1 MRTFQAEGLTST
13 YGEKTL
19 FKDISLMINENDR
32 IGLIGTN
39 GSGKTSLLN
48 VLAGLTSAEA
58 GEITK
63 PNDYTI
69 GYLKQQPDLPEDKRI
84 VDAVLAGDQ
93 PMFATI
99 RAYEGAL
106 AAYSAHPDDPA
117 AADRFTK
124 LQGQMDAQDLWEA
137 DSQIKTILTKLMI
150 DDWNQRI
157 GQLSGGQKKR
167 VGLAQILIQHP
178 DLLMLD
184 EPTNHLDFSSIVW
197 LQDYLAS
204 YRGAVLVVT
213 HDRYFLDNVTNHIWE
228 LSFGRLFHY
237 DGNYQDFVQ
246 QKAARVE
253 LEGELEQKRQA
264 LYKHELDWMRH
275 GAKAR
280 STKQKGRINRFNEL
294 KDSLG
299 KRQVDVDQD
308 VTISLGSTRLG
319 KDVFELK
326 DANLRFGDRTI
337 LNDFDW
343 LIQAGDRIGISG
355 QNGAGKSSL
364 LNVLAGRQPLDSGI
378 IKVGETVKIGYYTQ
392 QTEGIDQDKRVINY
406 LSEVAETVTDQN
418 GEKVSVANLLE
429 QFLFPRF
436 MHGTLIRKLSGGE
449 QRRLYLLKILMQAPN
464 VLLLDEPTNDL
475 DIATLTVLE
484 NYLDQFA
491 GTVITVSHDRY
502 FLDRVADQLLIF
514 KGQGQ
519 IDRYTGRFTD
529 YLAAEE
535 ASASQPAPVKK
546 AAKPA
551 PKPAAE
557 KKEKTK
563 LTYAEQLEWDKIDD
577 ELEALDQQRQQIE
590 NEMNESAAN
599 YEKLA
604 KLQKQLNEVSAKYDE
619 KTARWEYLSNYV
631 DD

>member
-1 MRTFQAEGLTST
+1 MRTFRADNLTST

-19 FKDISLMINENDR
+19 FRDVSLLINENDR

-48 VLAGLTSAEA
+48 VLAGLTGAEA
-58 GEITK
+58 GTITK

-69 GYLKQQPDLPEDKRI
+69 GYLKQTPELAEDKQI
-84 VDAVLAGDQ
+84 LDAVLAGDQ
-93 PMFATI
+93 PMFETI
-99 RAYEGAL
+99 RRYERAL
-106 AAYSAHPDDPA
+106 AAYSAHPQDPQ

-124 LQGQMDAQDLWEA
+124 LQGQMDSQDLWEA

-150 DDWNQRI
+150 DDWDQTI

-178 DLLMLD
+178 DLLILD
-184 EPTNHLDFSSIVW
+184 EPTNHLDLSSIVW
-197 LQDYLAS
+197 LQDFLAS
-204 YRGAVLVVT
+204 YWGAVLVVT

-237 DGNYQDFVQ
+237 DGNYQAFVQ
-246 QKAARVE
+246 QKAERVE
-253 LEGELEQKRQA
+253 LENEAEKKRQA

-294 KDSLG
+294 KDSIG
-299 KRQVDVDQD
+299 KVQVDQD
-308 VTISLGSTRLG
+308 VAISLGATRLG
-319 KDVFELK
+319 KDVLELQHAELAY
-326 DANLRFGDRTI
+326 DQRPI
-337 LNDFDW
+337 LHDFNW
-343 LIQAGDRIGISG
+343 LIQGGDRIGITG
-355 QNGAGKSSL
+355 QNGAGKTSL
-364 LNVLAGRQPLDSGI
+364 LNVLAGRQALDQGI
-378 IKVGETVKIGYYTQ
+378 LKVGETVKIGYYTQ

-406 LSEVAETVTDQN
+406 LSEVAETVVDKN
-418 GEKVSVANLLE
+418 GERISVANLLE

-475 DIATLTVLE
+475 DISTLTVLE
-484 NYLDQFA
+484 NYLDQFP

-502 FLDRVADQLLIF
+502 FLNRVADHLLIF
-514 KGQGQ
+514 KGNAE
-519 IDRYTGRFTD
+519 IVRYTGRFTD
-529 YLAAEE
+529 YLAAQEN
-535 ASASQPAPVKK
+535 AAPVAVKK
-546 AAKPA
+546 TSST
-551 PKPAAE
+551 PAATTTAQQP
-557 KKEKTK
+557 KVKTK
-563 LTYAEQLEWDKIDD
+563 LTYAEQLEWEKIDD
-577 ELEALDQQRQQIE
+577 ELEALDEQRQAIE
-590 NEMNESAAN
+590 AEMNASGDN

-604 KLQKQLNEVSAKYDE
+604 KLQKQLNDVTAKYDE
-619 KTARWEYLSNYV
+619 KTARWEYLSEYV
-631 DD
+631 D

>member
-1 MRTFQAEGLTST
+1 MRTFRADNLTST

-19 FKDISLMINENDR
+19 FRDVSLLINENDR

-48 VLAGLTSAEA
+48 VLAGLTGAEA
-58 GEITK
+58 GTITK

-69 GYLKQQPDLPEDKRI
+69 GYLKQTPELAEDKQI
-84 VDAVLAGDQ
+84 LDAVLAGDQ
-93 PMFATI
+93 PMFETI
-99 RAYEGAL
+99 RRYERAL
-106 AAYSAHPDDPA
+106 AAYSAHPQDPQ

-124 LQGQMDAQDLWEA
+124 LQGQMDSQDLWEA

-150 DDWNQRI
+150 DDWDQTI

-178 DLLMLD
+178 DLLILD
-184 EPTNHLDFSSIVW
+184 EPTNHLDLSSIVW
-197 LQDYLAS
+197 LQDFLAS

-237 DGNYQDFVQ
+237 DGNYQAFVQ
-246 QKAARVE
+246 QKAERVE
-253 LEGELEQKRQA
+253 LENEAEKKRQA

-294 KDSLG
+294 KDSIG
-299 KRQVDVDQD
+299 KVQVDQD
-308 VTISLGSTRLG
+308 VAISLGATRLG
-319 KDVFELK
+319 KDVLELQHAELAY
-326 DANLRFGDRTI
+326 DQRPI
-337 LNDFDW
+337 LHDFNW
-343 LIQAGDRIGISG
+343 LIQGGDRIGITG
-355 QNGAGKSSL
+355 QNGAGKTSL
-364 LNVLAGRQPLDSGI
+364 LNVLAGRQALDQGI
-378 IKVGETVKIGYYTQ
+378 LKVGETVKIGYYTQ

-406 LSEVAETVTDQN
+406 LSEVAETVVDKN
-418 GEKVSVANLLE
+418 GERISVANLLE

-475 DIATLTVLE
+475 DISTLTVLE
-484 NYLDQFA
+484 NYLDQFP

-502 FLDRVADQLLIF
+502 FLNRVADHLLIF
-514 KGQGQ
+514 KGNAE
-519 IDRYTGRFTD
+519 IVRYTGRFTD
-529 YLAAEE
+529 YLAAQEN
-535 ASASQPAPVKK
+535 AAPVAVKK
-546 AAKPA
+546 TSST
-551 PKPAAE
+551 PAATTTAQQP
-557 KKEKTK
+557 KVKTK
-563 LTYAEQLEWDKIDD
+563 LTYAEQLEWEKIDD
-577 ELEALDQQRQQIE
+577 ELEALDEQRQVIE
-590 NEMNESAAN
+590 AEMNASGDN

-604 KLQKQLNEVSAKYDE
+604 KLQKQLNDVTAKYDE
-619 KTARWEYLSNYV
+619 KTARWEYLSEYV
-631 DD
+631 D

>member
-1 MRTFQAEGLTST
+1 MRTFRADNLTST

-19 FKDISLMINENDR
+19 FRDVSLLINENDR

-48 VLAGLTSAEA
+48 VLAGLTGAEA
-58 GEITK
+58 GTITK

-69 GYLKQQPDLPEDKRI
+69 GYLKQTPELAEDKQI
-84 VDAVLAGDQ
+84 LDAVLAGDQ
-93 PMFATI
+93 PMFETI
-99 RAYEGAL
+99 RRYERAL
-106 AAYSAHPDDPA
+106 AAYSAHPQAPQ

-124 LQGQMDAQDLWEA
+124 LQGQMDSQDLWEA

-150 DDWNQRI
+150 DDWDQTI

-178 DLLMLD
+178 DLLILD
-184 EPTNHLDFSSIVW
+184 EPTNHLDLSSIVW
-197 LQDYLAS
+197 LQDFLAS

-237 DGNYQDFVQ
+237 DGNYQAFVQ
-246 QKAARVE
+246 QKAERVE
-253 LEGELEQKRQA
+253 LENEAEKKRQA

-294 KDSLG
+294 KDSIG
-299 KRQVDVDQD
+299 KVQVDQD
-308 VTISLGSTRLG
+308 VAISLGATRLG
-319 KDVFELK
+319 KDVLELQHAELAY
-326 DANLRFGDRTI
+326 DQRPI
-337 LNDFDW
+337 LHDFNW
-343 LIQAGDRIGISG
+343 LIQGGDRIGITG
-355 QNGAGKSSL
+355 QNGAGKTSL
-364 LNVLAGRQPLDSGI
+364 LNVLAGRQALDQGI
-378 IKVGETVKIGYYTQ
+378 LKVGETVKIGYYTQ

-406 LSEVAETVTDQN
+406 LSEVAETVVDKN
-418 GEKVSVANLLE
+418 GERISVANLLE

-475 DIATLTVLE
+475 DISTLTVLE
-484 NYLDQFA
+484 NYLDQFP

-502 FLDRVADQLLIF
+502 FLNRVADHLLIF
-514 KGQGQ
+514 KGNAE
-519 IDRYTGRFTD
+519 IVRYTGRFTD
-529 YLAAEE
+529 YLAAQEN
-535 ASASQPAPVKK
+535 AAPVAVKK
-546 AAKPA
+546 TSST
-551 PKPAAE
+551 PAATTTAQQP
-557 KKEKTK
+557 KVKTK
-563 LTYAEQLEWDKIDD
+563 LTYAEQLEWEKIDD
-577 ELEALDQQRQQIE
+577 ELEALDEQRQTIE
-590 NEMNESAAN
+590 AEMNASGDN

-604 KLQKQLNEVSAKYDE
+604 KLQKQLNDVTAKYDE
-619 KTARWEYLSNYV
+619 KTARWEYLSEYV
-631 DD
+631 D

>member
-299 KRQVDVDQD
+299 KRQVDQD

>member
-1 MRTFQAEGLTST
+1 MRTFRADNLTST

-19 FKDISLMINENDR
+19 FRDVSLLINENDR

-48 VLAGLTSAEA
+48 VLAGLTGAEA
-58 GEITK
+58 GTITK

-69 GYLKQQPDLPEDKRI
+69 GYLKQTPELAEDKQI
-84 VDAVLAGDQ
+84 LDAVLAGDQ
-93 PMFATI
+93 PMFETI
-99 RAYEGAL
+99 RRYERAL
-106 AAYSAHPDDPA
+106 AAYSAHPQDPQ

-124 LQGQMDAQDLWEA
+124 LQGQMDSQDLWEA

-150 DDWNQRI
+150 DDWDQTI

-178 DLLMLD
+178 DLLILD
-184 EPTNHLDFSSIVW
+184 EPTNHLDLSSIVW
-197 LQDYLAS
+197 LQDFLAS

-237 DGNYQDFVQ
+237 DGNYQAFVQ
-246 QKAARVE
+246 QKAERVE
-253 LEGELEQKRQA
+253 LENEAEKKRQA

-294 KDSLG
+294 KDSIG
-299 KRQVDVDQD
+299 KVQVDQD
-308 VTISLGSTRLG
+308 VAISLGATRLG
-319 KDVFELK
+319 KDVLELQHAELAY
-326 DANLRFGDRTI
+326 DQRPI
-337 LNDFDW
+337 LHDFNW
-343 LIQAGDRIGISG
+343 LIQGGDRIGITG
-355 QNGAGKSSL
+355 QNGAGKTSL
-364 LNVLAGRQPLDSGI
+364 LNVLAGRQALDQGI
-378 IKVGETVKIGYYTQ
+378 LKVGETVKIGYYTQ

-406 LSEVAETVTDQN
+406 LSEVAETVVDKN
-418 GEKVSVANLLE
+418 GERISVANLLE

-475 DIATLTVLE
+475 DISTLTVLE
-484 NYLDQFA
+484 NYLDQFP

-502 FLDRVADQLLIF
+502 FLNRVADHLLIF
-514 KGQGQ
+514 KGNAE
-519 IDRYTGRFTD
+519 IVRYTGRFTD
-529 YLAAEE
+529 YLAAQEN
-535 ASASQPAPVKK
+535 ATPVAVKK
-546 AAKPA
+546 TSSTPA
-551 PKPAAE
+551 VTTTAQQPKV
-557 KKEKTK
+557 KTK
-563 LTYAEQLEWDKIDD
+563 LTYAEQLEWEKIDD
-577 ELEALDQQRQQIE
+577 ELEALDEQRQTIE
-590 NEMNESAAN
+590 AEMNANGNN

-604 KLQKQLNEVSAKYDE
+604 KLQKQLNDVTAKYDE
-619 KTARWEYLSNYV
+619 KTARWEYLSEYV
-631 DD
+631 D

>member
-1 MRTFQAEGLTST
+1 MRTFRADNLTST

-19 FKDISLMINENDR
+19 FRDVSLLINENDR

-48 VLAGLTSAEA
+48 VLAGLTGAEA
-58 GEITK
+58 GTITK

-69 GYLKQQPDLPEDKRI
+69 GYLKQTPELAEDKQI
-84 VDAVLAGDQ
+84 LDAVLAGDQ
-93 PMFATI
+93 PMFETI
-99 RAYEGAL
+99 RRYERAL
-106 AAYSAHPDDPA
+106 AAYSAHPQDPQ

-124 LQGQMDAQDLWEA
+124 LQGQMDSQDLWEA

-150 DDWNQRI
+150 DDWDQTI

-178 DLLMLD
+178 DLLILD
-184 EPTNHLDFSSIVW
+184 EPTNHLDLSSIVW
-197 LQDYLAS
+197 LQDFLAS

-237 DGNYQDFVQ
+237 DGNYQAFVQ
-246 QKAARVE
+246 QKAERVE
-253 LEGELEQKRQA
+253 LENEAEKKRQA

-294 KDSLG
+294 KDSIG
-299 KRQVDVDQD
+299 KVQVDQD
-308 VTISLGSTRLG
+308 VAISLGATRLG
-319 KDVFELK
+319 KDVLELQHAELAY
-326 DANLRFGDRTI
+326 DQRPI
-337 LNDFDW
+337 LHDFNW
-343 LIQAGDRIGISG
+343 LIQGGDRIGITG
-355 QNGAGKSSL
+355 QNGAGKTSL
-364 LNVLAGRQPLDSGI
+364 LNVLAGRQALDQGI
-378 IKVGETVKIGYYTQ
+378 LKVGETVKIGYYTQ

-406 LSEVAETVTDQN
+406 LSEVAETVVDKN
-418 GEKVSVANLLE
+418 GERISVANLLE

-475 DIATLTVLE
+475 DISTLTVLE
-484 NYLDQFA
+484 NYLDQFP

-502 FLDRVADQLLIF
+502 FLNRVADHLLIF
-514 KGQGQ
+514 KGNAE
-519 IDRYTGRFTD
+519 IVRYTGRFTD
-529 YLAAEE
+529 YLAAQEN
-535 ASASQPAPVKK
+535 AAPVAVKK
-546 AAKPA
+546 TSST
-551 PKPAAE
+551 PAATTTAQQP
-557 KKEKTK
+557 KVKTK
-563 LTYAEQLEWDKIDD
+563 LTYAEQLEWEKIDD
-577 ELEALDQQRQQIE
+577 ELEALDEQRQAIE
-590 NEMNESAAN
+590 SEMNASGDN

-604 KLQKQLNEVSAKYDE
+604 KLQKQLNDVTAKYDE
-619 KTARWEYLSNYV
+619 KTARWEYLSEYV
-631 DD
+631 D

>member
-1 MRTFQAEGLTST
+1 MRTFRADNLTST

-19 FKDISLMINENDR
+19 FRDVSLLINENDR

-48 VLAGLTSAEA
+48 VLAGLTGAEA
-58 GEITK
+58 GTITK

-69 GYLKQQPDLPEDKRI
+69 GYLKQTPELAEDKQI
-84 VDAVLAGDQ
+84 LDAVLAGDQ
-93 PMFATI
+93 PMFETI
-99 RAYEGAL
+99 RRYERAL
-106 AAYSAHPDDPA
+106 AAYSAHPQDPQ

-124 LQGQMDAQDLWEA
+124 LQGQMDSQDLWEA

-150 DDWNQRI
+150 DDWDQTI

-178 DLLMLD
+178 DLLILD
-184 EPTNHLDFSSIVW
+184 EPTNHLDLSSIVW
-197 LQDYLAS
+197 LQDFLAS

-237 DGNYQDFVQ
+237 DGNYQAFVQ
-246 QKAARVE
+246 QKAERVE
-253 LEGELEQKRQA
+253 LENEAEKKRQA

-294 KDSLG
+294 KDSIG
-299 KRQVDVDQD
+299 KVQVDQD
-308 VTISLGSTRLG
+308 VAISLGATRLG
-319 KDVFELK
+319 KDVLELQHAELAY
-326 DANLRFGDRTI
+326 DQRPI
-337 LNDFDW
+337 LHDFDW
-343 LIQAGDRIGISG
+343 LIQGGDRIGITG
-355 QNGAGKSSL
+355 QNGAGKTSL
-364 LNVLAGRQPLDSGI
+364 LNVLAGRQALDQGI
-378 IKVGETVKIGYYTQ
+378 LKVGETVKIGYYTQ

-406 LSEVAETVTDQN
+406 LSEVAETVVDKN
-418 GEKVSVANLLE
+418 GERISVANLLE

-475 DIATLTVLE
+475 DISTLTVLE
-484 NYLDQFA
+484 NYLDQFP

-502 FLDRVADQLLIF
+502 FLNRVADHLLIF
-514 KGQGQ
+514 KGNAE
-519 IDRYTGRFTD
+519 IVRYTGRFTD
-529 YLAAEE
+529 YLAAQEN
-535 ASASQPAPVKK
+535 AAPVAVKK
-546 AAKPA
+546 TSST
-551 PKPAAE
+551 PAATTTAQQP
-557 KKEKTK
+557 KVKTK
-563 LTYAEQLEWDKIDD
+563 LTYAEQLEWEKIDD
-577 ELEALDQQRQQIE
+577 ELEALDEQRQAIE
-590 NEMNESAAN
+590 SEMNASGDN

-604 KLQKQLNEVSAKYDE
+604 KLQKQLNDVTAKYDE
-619 KTARWEYLSNYV
+619 KTARWEYLSEYV
-631 DD
+631 D

>member
-1 MRTFQAEGLTST
+1 MRTFRADYLTST

-19 FKDISLMINENDR
+19 FRDVSLLINENDR

-48 VLAGLTSAEA
+48 VLAGLTGAEA
-58 GEITK
+58 GTITK

-69 GYLKQQPDLPEDKRI
+69 GYLKQTPELAEDKQI
-84 VDAVLAGDQ
+84 LDAVLAGDQ
-93 PMFATI
+93 PMFETI
-99 RAYEGAL
+99 RRYERAL
-106 AAYSAHPDDPA
+106 AAYSAHPQDPQ

-124 LQGQMDAQDLWEA
+124 LQGQMDSQDLWEA

-150 DDWNQRI
+150 DDWDQTI

-178 DLLMLD
+178 DLLILD
-184 EPTNHLDFSSIVW
+184 EPTNHLDLSSIVW
-197 LQDYLAS
+197 LQDFLAS

-237 DGNYQDFVQ
+237 DGNYQAFVQ
-246 QKAARVE
+246 QKAERVE
-253 LEGELEQKRQA
+253 LENEAEKKRQA

-294 KDSLG
+294 KDSIG
-299 KRQVDVDQD
+299 KVQVDQD
-308 VTISLGSTRLG
+308 VAISLGATRLG
-319 KDVFELK
+319 KDVLELQHAELAY
-326 DANLRFGDRTI
+326 DQRPI
-337 LNDFDW
+337 LHDFNW
-343 LIQAGDRIGISG
+343 LIQGGDRIGITG
-355 QNGAGKSSL
+355 QNGAGKTSL
-364 LNVLAGRQPLDSGI
+364 LNVLAGRQALDQGI
-378 IKVGETVKIGYYTQ
+378 LKVGETVKIGYYTQ

-406 LSEVAETVTDQN
+406 LSEVAETVVDKN
-418 GEKVSVANLLE
+418 GERISVANLLE

-475 DIATLTVLE
+475 DISTLTVLE
-484 NYLDQFA
+484 NYLDQFP

-502 FLDRVADQLLIF
+502 FLNRVADHLLIF
-514 KGQGQ
+514 KGNAE
-519 IDRYTGRFTD
+519 IVRYTGRFTD
-529 YLAAEE
+529 YLAAQEN
-535 ASASQPAPVKK
+535 AAPVAVKK
-546 AAKPA
+546 TSST
-551 PKPAAE
+551 PAATTTAQQP
-557 KKEKTK
+557 KVKTK
-563 LTYAEQLEWDKIDD
+563 LTYAEQLEWEKIDD
-577 ELEALDQQRQQIE
+577 ELEALDEQRQAIE
-590 NEMNESAAN
+590 AEMNASGDN

-604 KLQKQLNEVSAKYDE
+604 KLQKQLNDVTAKYDE
-619 KTARWEYLSNYV
+619 KTARWEYLSEYV
-631 DD
+631 D

>member
-1 MRTFQAEGLTST
+1 MRTFRADNLTST

-19 FKDISLMINENDR
+19 FRDVSLLINENDR

-48 VLAGLTSAEA
+48 VLAGLTGAEA
-58 GEITK
+58 GTITK

-69 GYLKQQPDLPEDKRI
+69 GYLKQTPELAEDKQI
-84 VDAVLAGDQ
+84 LDAVLAGDQ
-93 PMFATI
+93 PMFETI
-99 RAYEGAL
+99 RRYERAL
-106 AAYSAHPDDPA
+106 AAYSAHPQDPQ
-117 AADRFTK
+117 AADLFTK
-124 LQGQMDAQDLWEA
+124 LQGQMDSQDLWEA

-150 DDWNQRI
+150 DDWDQTI

-178 DLLMLD
+178 DLLILD
-184 EPTNHLDFSSIVW
+184 EPTNHLDLSSIVW
-197 LQDYLAS
+197 LQDFLAS

-237 DGNYQDFVQ
+237 DGNYQAFVQ
-246 QKAARVE
+246 QKAERVE
-253 LEGELEQKRQA
+253 LENEAEKKRQA

-294 KDSLG
+294 KDSIG
-299 KRQVDVDQD
+299 KVQVDQD
-308 VTISLGSTRLG
+308 VAISLGATRLG
-319 KDVFELK
+319 KDVLELQHAELAY
-326 DANLRFGDRTI
+326 DQRPI
-337 LNDFDW
+337 LHDFNW
-343 LIQAGDRIGISG
+343 LIQGGDRIGITG
-355 QNGAGKSSL
+355 QNGAGKTSL
-364 LNVLAGRQPLDSGI
+364 LNVLAGRQALDQGI
-378 IKVGETVKIGYYTQ
+378 LKVGETVKIGYYTQ

-406 LSEVAETVTDQN
+406 LSEVAETVVDKN
-418 GEKVSVANLLE
+418 GERISVANLLE

-475 DIATLTVLE
+475 DISTLTVLE
-484 NYLDQFA
+484 NYLDQFP

-502 FLDRVADQLLIF
+502 FLNRVADHLLIF
-514 KGQGQ
+514 KGNAE
-519 IDRYTGRFTD
+519 IVRYTGRFTD
-529 YLAAEE
+529 YLAAQEN
-535 ASASQPAPVKK
+535 AAPVAVKK
-546 AAKPA
+546 TSST
-551 PKPAAE
+551 PAATTTAQQP
-557 KKEKTK
+557 KVKTK
-563 LTYAEQLEWDKIDD
+563 LTYAEQLEWEKIDD
-577 ELEALDQQRQQIE
+577 ELEALDEQRQAIE
-590 NEMNESAAN
+590 SEMNASGDN

-604 KLQKQLNEVSAKYDE
+604 KLQKQLNDVTAKYDE
-619 KTARWEYLSNYV
+619 KTARWEYLSEYV
-631 DD
+631 D

>member
-197 LQDYLAS
+197 LQDYLAR

-299 KRQVDVDQD
+299 KRQVDQD

>member
-1 MRTFQAEGLTST
+1 MRTFRADNLTST

-19 FKDISLMINENDR
+19 FRDVSLLINENDR

-48 VLAGLTSAEA
+48 VLAGLTGAEA
-58 GEITK
+58 GTITK

-69 GYLKQQPDLPEDKRI
+69 GYLKQTPELAEDKQI
-84 VDAVLAGDQ
+84 LDAVLAGDQ
-93 PMFATI
+93 PMFETI
-99 RAYEGAL
+99 RRYERAL
-106 AAYSAHPDDPA
+106 AAYSAHPQDPQ
-117 AADRFTK
+117 AADLFTK
-124 LQGQMDAQDLWEA
+124 LQGQMDSQDLWEA

-150 DDWNQRI
+150 DDWDQTI

-178 DLLMLD
+178 DLLILD
-184 EPTNHLDFSSIVW
+184 EPTNHLDLSSIVW
-197 LQDYLAS
+197 LQDFLAS

-237 DGNYQDFVQ
+237 DGNYQAFVQ
-246 QKAARVE
+246 QKAERVE
-253 LEGELEQKRQA
+253 LENEAEKKRQA

-294 KDSLG
+294 KDSIG
-299 KRQVDVDQD
+299 KVQVDQD
-308 VTISLGSTRLG
+308 VAISLGATRLG
-319 KDVFELK
+319 KDVLELQHAELAY
-326 DANLRFGDRTI
+326 DQRPI
-337 LNDFDW
+337 LHDFNW
-343 LIQAGDRIGISG
+343 LIQGGDRIGITG
-355 QNGAGKSSL
+355 QNGAGKTSL
-364 LNVLAGRQPLDSGI
+364 LNVLAGRQALDQGI
-378 IKVGETVKIGYYTQ
+378 LKVGETVKIGYYTQ

-406 LSEVAETVTDQN
+406 LSEVAETVVDKN
-418 GEKVSVANLLE
+418 GERISVANLLE

-475 DIATLTVLE
+475 DISTLTVLE
-484 NYLDQFA
+484 NYLDQFP

-502 FLDRVADQLLIF
+502 FLNRVADHLLIF
-514 KGQGQ
+514 KGNAE
-519 IDRYTGRFTD
+519 IVRYTGRFTD
-529 YLAAEE
+529 YLAAQEN
-535 ASASQPAPVKK
+535 AAPVAVKK
-546 AAKPA
+546 TSST
-551 PKPAAE
+551 PAATTTAQQP
-557 KKEKTK
+557 KVKTK
-563 LTYAEQLEWDKIDD
+563 LTYAEQLEWEKIDD
-577 ELEALDQQRQQIE
+577 ELEALDEQRQAIE
-590 NEMNESAAN
+590 AEMNASGDN

-604 KLQKQLNEVSAKYDE
+604 KLQKQLNDVTAKYDE
-619 KTARWEYLSNYV
+619 KTARWEYLSEYV
-631 DD
+631 D